1 MRIETVLS
9 ILTLIVL
16 TTSRTVQWTN
26 AGGNPQ
32 WEYAANWDCNCAP
45 SLLDDVVINVPN
57 IAGIVRIS
65 NVAFAKSLT
74 VGGSGGLPQTLT
86 VQGQLTINGD
96 TKIFPNGFFILD
108 AAPSQPLTVSGLFD
122 GTDRFRFNSG
132 TLNGT
137 GSFSFTYVNFTSAAL
152 KAINASTTVST
163 LLFVDPGPGNEGT
176 INIQSKILNVNGNL
190 TTSQA
195 LDIYSNP
202 GGLLNVKGYLVS
214 MGSSVTSSI
223 IRGDAT
229 ITNLINTGGV
239 ITLNDNV
246 TITLA
251 SIGSGATLSLIGS
264 GISTRNIGNIIGL
277 GVLQVQGGTNVFGT
291 LSGISS
297 VNFQGGTLS
306 TNSNTATIGN
316 LVQTGGI
323 LTGTGTITIGSVTLT
338 NAQITNPTVSVANLN
353 LQGFTGLSNAQL
365 VLTGMAVIGKDSQ
378 FTMSN
383 GAVFTVS
390 AAAKVSQS
398 AMFQLLPSGSNQP
411 PSFTNNGV
419 WTTTVGTLNVVVNTA
434 GTGSFQFGSS
444 STLSLN
450 GIAFN
455 TQRVTLTGSK
465 LVVTG
470 SVVSINTIDGSNGNI
485 TAGGRQFFCF
495 LNFSSIL

>member
-1 MRIETVLS
+1 
-9 ILTLIVL
+9 
-16 TTSRTVQWTN
+16 
-26 AGGNPQ
+26 
-32 WEYAANWDCNCAP
+32 
-45 SLLDDVVINVPN
+45 
-57 IAGIVRIS
+57 
-65 NVAFAKSLT
+65 
-74 VGGSGGLPQTLT
+74 
-86 VQGQLTINGD
+86 
-96 TKIFPNGFFILD
+96 
-108 AAPSQPLTVSGLFD
+108 
-122 GTDRFRFNSG
+122 
-132 TLNGT
+132 
-137 GSFSFTYVNFTSAAL
+137 
-152 KAINASTTVST
+152 
-163 LLFVDPGPGNEGT
+163 
-176 INIQSKILNVNGNL
+176 
-190 TTSQA
+190 
-195 LDIYSNP
+195 
-202 GGLLNVKGYLVS
+202 

-485 TAGGRQFFCF
+485 TAGGRQFFV
-495 LNFSSIL
+495 SSISVQYYNHTNGFSQIGSGTINNLDVLIGSVNITGSSVSIGNLTFEGGVIAGQKFSWCYSNHNKYYFDWT